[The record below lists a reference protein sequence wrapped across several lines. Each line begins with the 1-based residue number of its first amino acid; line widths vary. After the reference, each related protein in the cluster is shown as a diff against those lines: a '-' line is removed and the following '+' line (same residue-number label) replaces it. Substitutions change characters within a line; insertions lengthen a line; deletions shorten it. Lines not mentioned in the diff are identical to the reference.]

1 MRAAIKKQPR
11 IKKTMEFD
19 ASKLKRVRQILGSES
34 DTQAIDQ
41 ALSLVLANEEI
52 QKVMKESF
60 GALPDFDLR

>member
-1 MRAAIKKQPR
+1 
-11 IKKTMEFD
+11 MEFD

-52 QKVMKESF
+52 QKVMKESC
-60 GALPDFDLR
+60 GSLPDFNLR